1 MKGGEGERVG
11 QRINS
16 MTNLERSIKK
26 RDGLVENGMN
36 SKKTEEG
43 SGNGN
48 KKGPGNLEI
57 ERIEEIRPKKM
68 K

>member
-1 MKGGEGERVG
+1 
-11 QRINS
+11 

-26 RDGLVENGMN
+26 RDGLVENGIN